1 MSLEFENE
9 NEYLELVNQ
18 LQAKYNKYEEENREI
33 KTELY
38 DMRKNL
44 ACIYGLVRGVDE
56 FYTNTAEFEG
66 TETNEFL
73 RFLIHQLRATISG
86 MVDVHV
92 MVDVL

>member
-1 MSLEFENE
+1 MSLEFDNE
-9 NEYLELVNQ
+9 NDYLQLVNQ
-18 LQAKYNKYEEENREI
+18 LQEKYNKYEKENRDI

-38 DMRKNL
+38 DIRKNL

-56 FYTNTAEFEG
+56 FYTNTAEFENS
-66 TETNEFL
+66 EINEFL
-73 RFLIHQLRATISG
+73 RFLLHQLRGTISG

>member
-1 MSLEFENE
+1 MTLEFANE

-18 LQAKYNKYEEENREI
+18 LQEKYNKYQEENRDI

-44 ACIYGLVRGVDE
+44 AAIYGLVRGLDE
-56 FYTNTAEFEG
+56 FYTNSTEFEG
-66 TETNEFL
+66 SETNEFV
-73 RFLIHQLRATISG
+73 RFLIHQLRATVSG

-92 MVDVL
+92 MVEVL